1 LTFFDSES
9 GNSDDEAFS
18 SNALSSVIP
27 DDSPFSSSFL
37 DDNDD
42 DIDDGDNNE
51 GPIDIVGIDNGD

>member
-18 SNALSSVIP
+18 SNALSSVVP

-37 DDNDD
+37 DYNEILLLLACVDNDD
-42 DIDDGDNNE
+42 D
-51 GPIDIVGIDNGD
+51 VLS